1 MECIRIAKAQHKV
14 IIFCKSH
21 PLNWQ
26 LEDNNQQRNQAS
38 LTTMTTRLHDTSLK
52 GVSLLLKFP
61 TLYDNKYVFFYSLW
75 PCYFIPSLYLVAYIH
90 MLFCFAILIIM
101 AGFGFDDD
109 DFSLSG
115 LTQEGHDNV
124 VTVINSSSSDD
135 ENYDGLLECARKLA
149 GETSDKSSMEG
160 SIQGGVEPGFKPGVK
175 PGVSNMLIPK
185 MSGTGLL
192 LSNDM
197 ASSLSQSE
205 QSNDVSFIYY

>member
-1 MECIRIAKAQHKV
+1 MECIHYGNARHKV
-14 IIFCKSH
+14 IIFCKSR

-38 LTTMTTRLHDTSLK
+38 STMTTRFHDTSLK

-61 TLYDNKYVFFYSLW
+61 ALYDNKYVFFYSLW
-75 PCYFIPSLYLVAYIH
+75 PCYFIPSLNLVAYTH

-135 ENYDGLLECARKLA
+135 ENYNGLLECARKLA

-160 SIQGGVEPGFKPGVK
+160 GIQGGVEPGVK
-175 PGVSNMLIPK
+175 PGVSNMPIPK
-185 MSGTGLL
+185 TSNTGLL

-197 ASSLSQSE
+197 ESSLSQSE
-205 QSNDVSFIYY
+205 QSNDVSFIHY